1 MIKIRDLKRN
11 FKEYD
16 FEINCQSLT
25 VDTGTVCGI
34 CGRTASGKTLF
45 SQVVSGII
53 KNYSGSIE
61 IGMTELSSTYRKKIG
76 YIPFKNVLYNDMTLK
91 EMTVFLLN
99 QYKVPESEFDLKLN
113 WFSQFYD
120 IKDLVK
126 RRISCLTDGQ
136 LQYIKYFVSL
146 IHSPSVLVID
156 EPFNG
161 LGDESAELV
170 RSLFEEVNRKG
181 VTVLALSSH
190 EDYLKKSTGC
200 VHYIIEGKIE

>member
-16 FEINCQSLT
+16 FELDCQSLT
-25 VDTGTVCGI
+25 ADTGTTCGV

-45 SQVVSGII
+45 SQVVSGVI

-76 YIPFKNVLYNDMTLK
+76 YLPFKNILYNDMTLK
-91 EMTVFLLN
+91 EISVFLLS
-99 QYKVPESEFDLKLN
+99 QYKVPESEFDLKLE

-120 IKDLVK
+120 IRDLVK
-126 RRISCLTDGQ
+126 RKISSLTGGQ

-146 IHSPSVLVID
+146 IHSPSVLIID

-161 LGDESAELV
+161 LGDESV
-170 RSLFEEVNRKG
+170 DIVKSLLEEVNRKG

-190 EDYLKKSTGC
+190 TEYLKRTAGSI
-200 VHYIIEGKIE
+200 HYITDGKIE